1 MRIRTLSIIALLVA
15 VVALTACCPK
25 KYECTDEWGC
35 AVFEPGQTVKV
46 AYVGPMTGPYAAFGT
61 DISRGAELA
70 VKENPDVEGFAF
82 ELVVEDTQGS
92 GEQSASV
99 ANKLA
104 ADQQVVAVAGHTFSG
119 STLVAVPIYEEA
131 GIPMMSPS
139 TTLATFTQMGSEVYN
154 RVAFSDALQAKKA
167 AEYIYNVLG
176 MTKIVTVHDSD
187 AYGQGLAEGVAAEFE
202 ALGGEVLAIKATT
215 QGSAD
220 YSAALADIAALSP
233 ELIYYGGYDADAA
246 LMASQMAAAGL
257 EGVTFFGCDGT
268 YGANF
273 IDLAGDAAEGAYS
286 TNVPIPESDAFD
298 QFKADYEAAYGEEQ
312 GKLSPFSPHG
322 HDAAAVLLAAIDR
335 VAVKDGNNLVIPRKG
350 LAEEIRKTENFS
362 GLTSGSI
369 TCDATGECGPQELV
383 FVIAESGAWVEAP
396 GQ

>member
-1 MRIRTLSIIALLVA
+1 MRTRILLIVALVATIALA
-15 VVALTACCPK
+15 ACCPK
-25 KYECTDEWGC
+25 EYECTDEWGC
-35 AVFEPGQTVKV
+35 AVFEPGQTVKI

-70 VKENPDVEGFAF
+70 VKANPDVEGFQF
-82 ELVVEDTQGS
+82 ELLIEDTQGS
-92 GEQSASV
+92 GEQSASG

-104 ADQQVVAVAGHTFSG
+104 ADPQVVAVAGHTFSG
-119 STLVAVPIYEEA
+119 STLVAIPIYEEA

-139 TTLATFTQMGSEVYN
+139 TTLASFTQMGSEVYN
-154 RVAFSDALQAKKA
+154 RVAFSDALQAKEA
-167 AEYIYNVLG
+167 AEYIYNQLG
-176 MTKIVTVHDSD
+176 LTKIVTVHDSD

-246 LMASQMAAAGL
+246 LMVSQMAAASL
-257 EGVTFFGCDGT
+257 EGVAFFGCDGT
-268 YGANF
+268 YGTNY
-273 IDLAGDAAEGAYS
+273 IDLAGDAAEGTYS
-286 TNVPIPESDAFD
+286 TNVPIPPSDAFE
-298 QFKADYEAAYGEEQ
+298 QFKAAYEAAYGDPQ

-335 VAVKDGNNLVIPRKG
+335 VAIKDGNNLVIPRKG
-350 LAEEIRKTENFS
+350 LAEEIRKTKDFS
-362 GLTSGSI
+362 GLTSGAI

-383 FVIAESGAWVEAP
+383 FMIVESGAWVEAP

>member
-1 MRIRTLSIIALLVA
+1 MRTRILLAFALLA
-15 VVALTACCPK
+15 TVALAACCPK
-25 KYECTDEWGC
+25 AKYECTDEWGC
-35 AVFEPGQTVKV
+35 AIFEPGQTVKV

-70 VKENPDVEGFAF
+70 VKANLDVEGFEF
-82 ELVVEDTQGS
+82 ELVIEDTQGS

-104 ADQQVVAVAGHTFSG
+104 SDPQVVAIAGHTFSG
-119 STLVAVPIYEEA
+119 STLAAIPIYEEA

-139 TTLATFTQMGSEVYN
+139 TTLATFTQQGSQVYN

-167 AEYIYNVLG
+167 AEYIYNELG
-176 MTKIVTVHDSD
+176 LTKIVTVHDSD

-215 QGSAD
+215 QGAAD
-220 YSAALADIAALSP
+220 YSAALADIAALEP
-233 ELIYYGGYDADAA
+233 DLTYYGGYDADAA
-246 LMASQMAAAGL
+246 LMVSQMAGAGL
-257 EGVTFFGCDGT
+257 EGVAFFGCDGT
-268 YGANF
+268 YGTNY
-273 IDLAGDAAEGAYS
+273 IDLAGDAAEGTYS
-286 TNVPIPESDAFD
+286 TNVPIPASDAFD
-298 QFKADYEAAYGEEQ
+298 QFKADYEEAYGDPQ

-322 HDAAAVLLAAIDR
+322 HDAAAVLLDAIDR
-335 VAVKDGNNLVIPRKG
+335 VAIKDGNNLVIPRKG
-350 LAEEIRKTENFS
+350 LAEEIRNTKGFP

-369 TCDATGECGPQELV
+369 TCDSTGECGPQELV
-383 FVIAESGAWVEAP
+383 FMVVENGEWVEAP